1 MLNVSLKAF
10 LTGLVAAFGLVIAA
24 FSYFSSV
31 GPMLEQVESQRHS
44 YLQSEM
50 TRAQGVL
57 EAAIR
62 RNDLPAVRRYVSSF
76 GAEPSSDLLL
86 LVDANGIVM
95 ASTNLQFVER
105 NWEGLN
111 VPTFKGTSGQ
121 TLPRGDLTVHMSED
135 KMYMS
140 ARINICQAGVNL
152 RPQSCGFLYQV
163 STLRQEKENAVEGLR
178 NQMILSGIGILLGA
192 IAVMLLLDRL
202 VTRRVGKLIET
213 AAAFSAGNSALR
225 SGLEGRDEIS
235 SLGRT
240 IDSMLDT
247 INATQADLIE
257 IQERFTVSQFFGDI
271 GSWEWEIASDKVYWS
286 ETMASLFGHG
296 LVKIEPTFE
305 LWAKGLHPED
315 RKRVLATVNGSLDNN
330 QPYEIEHRII
340 WPDGTV
346 RWLLE
351 KGDVVRDESDKPLK
365 MLGVAQDITRRKEL
379 EAELRRHRDN
389 LQEMVEE
396 QTYDLAIAHEQAEQA
411 RLKAESFAIIPK
423 NNPNP
428 VVKLNQDG
436 EIVLFNPAANLLFED
451 LKEKG
456 HDHPLL
462 SGALSMVQDEGT
474 SQREVT
480 IKGVTYLQTIVVTEV
495 RGAKTVTFYSNDV
508 TPIRKAREEA
518 EQANR
523 MKSEFLANMSHELRT
538 PMHAIISFSR
548 HGKERID
555 RWDRDR
561 QVENLDR
568 INQSG
573 HRLLGMLND
582 LLDLAKL
589 EAGSAE
595 YDFGNED
602 AVSIINAAAS
612 EIEILANNKNLTL
625 DLPEKM
631 NGTARLECDRGKIH
645 QVIVNLM
652 SNAIKFSPENK
663 QVSVDCCE
671 DVDAGALHIT
681 VRDEGVGIPE
691 DELDAV
697 FDKFIQSTKTKTG
710 AGGTGLGLAIC
721 KEIVQGHGGKIWAEN
736 NTRDGATFH
745 VALPITL
752 EKSE

>member
-1 MLNVSLKAF
+1 MFNVSLKAF
-10 LTGLVAAFGLVIAA
+10 LPGVVAVFGLVIAA

-31 GPMLEQVESQRHS
+31 GPVLEQVESQRQSHVR
-44 YLQSEM
+44 SEM

-57 EAAIR
+57 EAAMR
-62 RNDLPAVRRYVSSF
+62 RKDLPAVRRYVSSF
-76 GAEPSSDLLL
+76 GAESSNDLLL
-86 LVDANGIVM
+86 LVDANDIVV

-111 VPTFKGTSGQ
+111 VPIFKGTSGQ
-121 TLPRGDLTVHMSED
+121 TLRRGDLTVHMSED
-135 KMYMS
+135 RMFMS

-163 STLRQEKENAVEGLR
+163 SNLRQEKESAVEGLR

-213 AAAFSAGNSALR
+213 AAAFSAGNNALR

-235 SLGRT
+235 SLSRT

-247 INATQADLIE
+247 ISATQADLIE
-257 IQERFTVSQFFGDI
+257 SQERFTVSQFFGNI
-271 GSWEWEIASDKVYWS
+271 GSWEWEIKSDKLYWS
-286 ETMASLFGHG
+286 ETMALLFGYG

-305 LWAKGLHPED
+305 LWAECLHPED
-315 RKRVLATVNGSLDNN
+315 RERVLETVNASLDNN
-330 QPYEIEHRII
+330 HSYEVEHRII

-351 KGDVVRDESDKPLK
+351 KGDAVRDESDKPIK

-379 EAELRRHRDN
+379 EAELMRHRDN

-396 QTYDLAIAHEQAEQA
+396 QTHGLAIAHEQAEQ
-411 RLKAESFAIIPK
+411 
-423 NNPNP
+423 
-428 VVKLNQDG
+428 
-436 EIVLFNPAANLLFED
+436 
-451 LKEKG
+451 
-456 HDHPLL
+456 
-462 SGALSMVQDEGT
+462 
-474 SQREVT
+474 
-480 IKGVTYLQTIVVTEV
+480 
-495 RGAKTVTFYSNDV
+495 
-508 TPIRKAREEA
+508 AREEA

-548 HGKERID
+548 HGVERID
-555 RWDRDR
+555 RWERDR

-595 YDFGNED
+595 YDFNNED
-602 AVSIINAAAS
+602 VVSIINVAAS
-612 EIEILANNKNLTL
+612 EIEVLANNKNLTL

-652 SNAIKFSPENK
+652 SNAIKFSPEDK
-663 QVSVDCCE
+663 QVSVTCCE

-681 VRDEGVGIPE
+681 VKDEGVGIPE

-721 KEIVQGHGGKIWAEN
+721 REIVQGHGGKIWAEN
-736 NTRDGATFH
+736 NTRGGATFH

-752 EKSE
+752 EKSG

>member
-1 MLNVSLKAF
+1 
-10 LTGLVAAFGLVIAA
+10 
-24 FSYFSSV
+24 
-31 GPMLEQVESQRHS
+31 
-44 YLQSEM
+44 
-50 TRAQGVL
+50 
-57 EAAIR
+57 
-62 RNDLPAVRRYVSSF
+62 
-76 GAEPSSDLLL
+76 
-86 LVDANGIVM
+86 
-95 ASTNLQFVER
+95 
-105 NWEGLN
+105 
-111 VPTFKGTSGQ
+111 
-121 TLPRGDLTVHMSED
+121 
-135 KMYMS
+135 
-140 ARINICQAGVNL
+140 
-152 RPQSCGFLYQV
+152 
-163 STLRQEKENAVEGLR
+163 
-178 NQMILSGIGILLGA
+178 
-192 IAVMLLLDRL
+192 
-202 VTRRVGKLIET
+202 
-213 AAAFSAGNSALR
+213 
-225 SGLEGRDEIS
+225 
-235 SLGRT
+235 
-240 IDSMLDT
+240 
-247 INATQADLIE
+247 
-257 IQERFTVSQFFGDI
+257 
-271 GSWEWEIASDKVYWS
+271 
-286 ETMASLFGHG
+286 
-296 LVKIEPTFE
+296 
-305 LWAKGLHPED
+305 
-315 RKRVLATVNGSLDNN
+315 
-330 QPYEIEHRII
+330 
-340 WPDGTV
+340 
-346 RWLLE
+346 
-351 KGDVVRDESDKPLK
+351 
-365 MLGVAQDITRRKEL
+365 
-379 EAELRRHRDN
+379 
-389 LQEMVEE
+389 
-396 QTYDLAIAHEQAEQA
+396 
-411 RLKAESFAIIPK
+411 
-423 NNPNP
+423 
-428 VVKLNQDG
+428 
-436 EIVLFNPAANLLFED
+436 
-451 LKEKG
+451 
-456 HDHPLL
+456 
-462 SGALSMVQDEGT
+462 
-474 SQREVT
+474 
-480 IKGVTYLQTIVVTEV
+480 
-495 RGAKTVTFYSNDV
+495 
-508 TPIRKAREEA
+508 
-518 EQANR
+518 
-523 MKSEFLANMSHELRT
+523 
-538 PMHAIISFSR
+538 MHAIISFSR